1 MFDKEAIK
9 ELSRAQAI
17 TAAASAV
24 TSQVDQGPVP
34 LPDDFTLHD
43 LETYQHCRRRARGT
57 MTTSSAVDF
66 AIYVRAHRE
75 LGACVFIDQD
85 NMAAV
90 AVLNLGNPEAPG
102 HADNLAKLKSKKTA
116 AYVALLARAN
126 GVPLKQEQV
135 AEFLEDW
142 SQNLACYL
150 ALDGEHMPL
159 AKAVAAVRKVT
170 IEALRK
176 MESTEQQLSA
186 SRSTFE
192 TVHATSGGDALPAII
207 RFECEPYL
215 GLKSRAFYMRLGIQ
229 TGGDKPAITLR
240 IQNMEQHEEEMA
252 EELACLVRDA
262 LDEDLT
268 TLVGAYSAGA

>member
-170 IEALRK
+170 IE
-176 MESTEQQLSA
+176 
-186 SRSTFE
+186 